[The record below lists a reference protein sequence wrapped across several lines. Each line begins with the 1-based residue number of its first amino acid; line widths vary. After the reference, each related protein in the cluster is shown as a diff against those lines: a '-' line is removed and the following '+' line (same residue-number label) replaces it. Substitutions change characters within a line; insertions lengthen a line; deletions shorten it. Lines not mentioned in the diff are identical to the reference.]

1 MMSRTDDVRPHD
13 SPSVKEKQA
22 PPSLRPPKI
31 LGFCT
36 HIKEAHMPAT
46 SPLAGGTTM
55 AFVNVTDLARAR
67 VFYEGILGLHIVSA
81 DDFALVAELGGVR
94 LRIAQVPEPKLIP
107 YTVAGFEVPDAQAAH
122 EKLATAGIT
131 FELYPFLGE
140 SQAPDGIWHAPG
152 GTRIAWFKDPD
163 GNLLSISDA
172 P

>member
-1 MMSRTDDVRPHD
+1 MPHD
-13 SPSVKEKQA
+13 SAAFLEKQA

-46 SPLAGGTTM
+46 SPLAGGSTM
-55 AFVNVTDLARAR
+55 AFVNVKELDRARA
-67 VFYEGILGLHIVSA
+67 FYEGILGLHIVSA

-122 EKLATAGIT
+122 EKLAAAGIT
-131 FELYPFLGE
+131 FELYPFLGPAQ
-140 SQAPDGIWHAPG
+140 SPNGIWHAPG